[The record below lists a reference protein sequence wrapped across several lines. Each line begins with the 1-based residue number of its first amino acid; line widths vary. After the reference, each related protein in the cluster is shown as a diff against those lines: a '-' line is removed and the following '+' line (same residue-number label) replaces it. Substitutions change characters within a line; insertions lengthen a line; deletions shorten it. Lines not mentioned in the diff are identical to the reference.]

1 MHPLLFGALIGFVL
15 GTTGYITMTFLIK
28 PFWQYRKLKN
38 KIVADLIFYENTI
51 RAQETDETRKEQ
63 IKERIKTSKGH
74 AAELLNCY
82 NENLPLWYKLLLD
95 NRGES
100 PIEASSDLMTLSNIT
115 NYEHAEKRIKK
126 IKQHL
131 KIE

>member
-15 GTTGYITMTFLIK
+15 GTIGYITMTFFIK

-38 KIVADLIFYENTI
+38 KIVSDLIFYQNSI

-63 IKERIKTSKGH
+63 IKERIKTSKHH
-74 AAELLNCY
+74 AAELSKCY
-82 NENLPLWYKLLLD
+82 NENLPLWYKLVLD

-100 PIEASSDLMTLSNIT
+100 PIEASSDLMALSNIT
-115 NYEHAEKRIKK
+115 NYEHAEKRMEK

>member
-38 KIVADLIFYENTI
+38 KIVADLIFYQNAIT
-51 RAQETDETRKEQ
+51 AQGTDKTGKEQ
-63 IKERIKTSKGH
+63 IKERIKTSKHH
-74 AAELLNCY
+74 AAELSRCY
-82 NENLPLWYKLLLD
+82 DESLPHWYKLVLN

-100 PIEASSDLMTLSNIT
+100 PIEACSDLMALSNIT
-115 NYEHAEKRIKK
+115 NYEHAEKRMEKIKK
-126 IKQHL
+126 NL
-131 KIE
+131 KII

>member
-1 MHPLLFGALIGFVL
+1 
-15 GTTGYITMTFLIK
+15 MTFFIK

-38 KIVADLIFYENTI
+38 KIVSDLIFYQNSI
-51 RAQETDETRKEQ
+51 RTQETDETKKEQ
-63 IKERIKTSKGH
+63 IKERIKTSKHH
-74 AAELLNCY
+74 AAELSKCY
-82 NENLPLWYKLLLD
+82 NENLPLWYKLVLD

-115 NYEHAEKRIKK
+115 NYEHAEKRMEK

-131 KIE
+131 KIK